1 MTSLWTH
8 VWNWN
13 QYINYLKQHLQLKP
27 NETGFMFDCWMQCSI
42 FDCSIMFDC
51 LSVQFPKVWSCS
63 IGQVFGWIQLCSIAE
78 PNGSE
83 SNRRLEFDWVQ
94 LPNVRLTTPGKNH
107 PYRKV
112 RWQYFFVYLTK
123 NWVLWQILI
132 MSNVK
137 AIISNHNKREFIVN
151 PRALMKR
158 ERAAILQQTQHLPH
172 GWKLSRSK

>member
-8 VWNWN
+8 VWNWS
-13 QYINYLKQHLQLKP
+13 QYINYLNATPCLKP

-51 LSVQFPKVWSCS
+51 LSVQFPKVLIVFDRPSFWVSS
-63 IGQVFGWIQLCSIAE
+63 IVFHCRTQSKWIE
-78 PNGSE
+78 
-83 SNRRLEFDWVQ
+83 RLEFDWVQ
-94 LPNVRLTTPGKNH
+94 LPNVRLTTPGKKH

-151 PRALMKR
+151 PRALMRR

>member
-1 MTSLWTH
+1 MNSCLKLKPINKLFERNALFKTK
-8 VWNWN
+8 WNWFYVRLLN
-13 QYINYLKQHLQLKP
+13 AV
-27 NETGFMFDCWMQCSI
+27 FDFRLFDYVRLFKCSI
-42 FDCSIMFDC
+42 SKSLIVFDRPSFWVSSI
-51 LSVQFPKVWSCS
+51 
-63 IGQVFGWIQLCSIAE
+63 VFHCRTQWKWIE
-78 PNGSE
+78 
-83 SNRRLEFDWVQ
+83 RLEFDCVQ
-94 LPNVRLTTPGKNH
+94 LPNVRLTTPGKKY